1 MCAGAAGSVL
11 PCNHSQELG
20 PGTWVQLLAP
30 ARDTWPPGRPLEC
43 RYTLALEGDQAQ
55 VLRLTVARFRVGSLT
70 NTGCVGGSLQVDT
83 QMALVVTIPSPSQ
96 ILDSAYEA
104 VNQELGHHCGEAEQ
118 PKLIVRE
125 TESMELVFRSAD
137 PHLQTLTCPINNGSA
152 CCRVDGDAEGSQYT
166 EWDIRVEAVTRAEV
180 PER

>member
-55 VLRLTVARFRVGSLT
+55 VLRLTLARFRVGSLT
-70 NTGCVGGSLQVDT
+70 NTGCVGGSLQVGISAHT
-83 QMALVVTIPSPSQ
+83 TNNAIQ
-96 ILDSAYEA
+96 IQRNFQLWY
-104 VNQELGHHCGEAEQ
+104 G
-118 PKLIVRE
+118 KMF
-125 TESMELVFRSAD
+125 TES
-137 PHLQTLTCPINNGSA
+137 
-152 CCRVDGDAEGSQYT
+152 
-166 EWDIRVEAVTRAEV
+166 VTSKFHKRQF
-180 PER
+180 